1 MIKNYILTALRYFS
15 RNKVTTLINMVGL
28 SIGISAA
35 LVIFM
40 IVHYQRSFDRFEPN
54 SERVYRIVSDGERWK
69 GAGGP
74 VPLAN
79 AIKSHVSGVE
89 IVAPFYDYFDW
100 NTKVI
105 IPEGS
110 NKPDKV
116 FRKQEHIVFAD
127 SGYFNIIP
135 HRWLAGN
142 PKQALNLPYQI
153 VITKSRAEMYFPGL
167 SIDKIVGKTII
178 LSDTVRTTI
187 SGIVADLENNSDFKR
202 QSFISAIT
210 VFQTSIKNNYH
221 IDQWQ
226 NISSSD
232 QVLIKL
238 KPHVSANAVNRQI
251 YKLARSY
258 NSYSKT
264 VHKLQPLWDVHFNPE
279 YDGTINPQV
288 IPNLI
293 LLAIFLLAL
302 GSINFINLSTAHAS
316 ERAKEIGIRKTLGS
330 GKSQL
335 VTQFLLEVFL
345 LTFVTALLS
354 TALIPILLKVF
365 GSFVPQEIKADY
377 LLTNPAVWLFLIA
390 LVITVSILAGLY
402 PAFVLSAFRPVA
414 VLKNRSTTA
423 SGSVWLRKSLIVSQ
437 FIIAQVFVIGVL
449 VVNKQLRFTQAQSMG
464 FRKDAIINFYVP
476 FDLSAPNNKKFLLK
490 QQLAAIPEVQAVS
503 LGNQSPA
510 FRGSMTNELDYQE
523 KGKNIQLQVASRN
536 GDNAYLKVYKIPLV
550 AGRNLALSDTANEL
564 LINETLAK
572 QIGFN
577 NPADAVGHTL
587 HFNNGQIPVVGVM
600 RDFHQASLHTAV
612 SPLIYFSAPKQGY
625 VMHVA
630 LQQNPETWNTA
641 IKKMEAAWNKIYPDI
656 DFDYSFLDKTVEG
669 FYKQDRELSVLLAWS
684 ASVAIVISC
693 LGMLGL
699 VIFMTNKRVK
709 EIGVRKVLGAS
720 VAQIITLL
728 AAEFAKLLVIAF
740 VIALPIAWWQTHQW
754 LQNFAYHTALSWWVF
769 LLGGV
774 VMITVALIIIG
785 IRAGKAAMVNPVR
798 SLRSE

>member
-40 IVHYQRSFDRFEPN
+40 MVHHQRSFDRFEPDGD
-54 SERVYRIVSDGERWK
+54 RIHRIVSDGDRWK

-79 AIKSHVSGVE
+79 VIKNQITGIETVTPLFE
-89 IVAPFYDYFDW
+89 YFDW

-110 NKPDKV
+110 TRPDKV
-116 FRKQEHIVFAD
+116 FKSQNDIVFAD

-135 HRWLAGN
+135 HRWLAGSAR
-142 PKQALNLPYQI
+142 QALNLPYQM
-153 VITKSRAEMYFPGL
+153 VITKSRAEVYFPGL
-167 SIDKIVGKTII
+167 PINKIVGKTII
-178 LSDTVRTTI
+178 LSDTVRTTV
-187 SGIVADLENNSDFKR
+187 SGIVADLEGNSDFKR
-202 QSFISAIT
+202 QCIISAVT

-226 NISSSD
+226 NINSAN
-232 QVLIKL
+232 QVLVKL
-238 KPHVSANAVNRQI
+238 KPHVSASAVNRQM
-251 YKLARSY
+251 YKVVRSY
-258 NSYSKT
+258 NKYSKT
-264 VHKLQPLWDVHFNPE
+264 IHRLQPLSDVHFNPD
-279 YDGTINPQV
+279 YDGSVNPHI

-293 LLAIFLLAL
+293 LLAAFLLAL
-302 GSINFINLSTAHAS
+302 GAINFINLSTAHAS

-345 LTFVTALLS
+345 LTSVTALLS
-354 TALIPILLKVF
+354 TALIPVLLKVF
-365 GSFVPQEIKADY
+365 SGFIPQEMKANY
-377 LLTNPAVWLFLIA
+377 LLTNPAVWLFLLL
-390 LVITVSILAGLY
+390 LVIAVSLLAGLY

-414 VLKNRSTTA
+414 VLKSKNTA
-423 SGSVWLRKSLIVSQ
+423 TSGSVWLRKSLIISQ

-449 VVNKQLRFTQAQSMG
+449 VVNKQLRFAQAQNMG
-464 FRKDAIINFYVP
+464 FRKDAVINFYVP
-476 FDLSAPNNKKFLLK
+476 FDLSAPNNKKFLLR
-490 QQLAAIPEVQAVS
+490 QQLASIPEIQAVS

-510 FRGSMTNELDYQE
+510 FSGSMTNELTYQE
-523 KGKNIQLQVASRN
+523 KGKDIQLQVASRN
-536 GDNAYLKVYKIPLV
+536 GDTSYLNVYKIGLV
-550 AGRNLALSDTANEL
+550 AGRNITASDTANEL

-572 QIGFN
+572 QIGFTR
-577 NPADAVGHTL
+577 PADAVGHTL

-600 RDFHQASLHTAV
+600 HDFHQASLHTAV
-612 SPLIYFSAPKQGY
+612 SPLIYFSAPKFGY
-625 VMHVA
+625 IMHVA
-630 LQQNPETWNTA
+630 LQQNPETWNKA
-641 IKKMEAAWNKIYPDI
+641 IKKMEAAWKKIYPDT
-656 DFDYSFLDKTVEG
+656 DFDYSFLDKTVEN
-669 FYKQDRELSVLLAWS
+669 FYKQDRQLSVLLSWS
-684 ASVAIVISC
+684 AGVAILISC

-720 VAQIITLL
+720 VTQIITLL

-740 VIALPIAWWQTHQW
+740 IIALPIAWWQTHQW
-754 LQNFAYHTALSWWVF
+754 LQNFAYHTALSWWIF
-769 LLGGV
+769 LLGGM
-774 VMITVALIIIG
+774 VMIVIALFIVS